1 MDSLIN
7 QPVRSYHS
15 FYENSIIYLSLLGLG
30 SVDDILNLKMLEIN
44 ELKQIMRSEEMQKTR
59 FNLLGIPVKD

>member
-1 MDSLIN
+1 MDSLVN

-30 SVDDILNLKMLEIN
+30 SVNDILNMKLLDIYEV
-44 ELKQIMRSEEMQKTR
+44 KQVMKSDEMKKLR
-59 FNLLGIPVKD
+59 YNLLGIPTAD